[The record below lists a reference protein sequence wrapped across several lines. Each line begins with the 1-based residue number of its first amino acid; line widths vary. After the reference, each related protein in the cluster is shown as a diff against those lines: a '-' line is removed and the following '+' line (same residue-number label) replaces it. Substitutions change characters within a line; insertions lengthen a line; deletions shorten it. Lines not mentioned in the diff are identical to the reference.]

1 MSRPATTAASAEG
14 AWRRVMRR
22 LRGADRSLPRWSLH
36 GRMFDQAVLLVQV
49 YYVISLFMLY
59 RRAREMA
66 GLGRSSAQLD
76 ALWPIKWVELTGPEL
91 GGALMAHLA
100 IGAGLLGMLFW
111 RRLWVRVL
119 VSLALLQY
127 VALNNSF
134 GFMGHGFHSW
144 FWLSVAFWFLPSG
157 SPQQLR
163 ETRRGRF
170 RFLLGFSAAPAVMLL
185 FYSLSGCY
193 KLVAAIVA
201 LFTEDAS
208 GLAPQAMAMTL
219 AWRTFETGS
228 EPFWAPLII
237 ELPWLGWPLYLGLY
251 YIEVV
256 ALVVLLR
263 PRLHQSWG
271 VLLILFHVGT
281 FFFMDITFPEHVLI
295 NGLLLVMSP
304 FALGLHDPVLALRA
318 LPVIGWLFRPLD
330 RRLRWSTDR

>member
-1 MSRPATTAASAEG
+1 MSKLATTAVSAEG
-14 AWRRVMRR
+14 AWRRGMRR

-66 GLGRSSAQLD
+66 GLGRSSAELD
-76 ALWPIKWVELTGPEL
+76 ALWPIMWLELTGPEL

-134 GFMGHGFHSW
+134 GFTGHGFHSW

-170 RFLLGFSAAPAVMLL
+170 RFLLGFSAAPAIMLL